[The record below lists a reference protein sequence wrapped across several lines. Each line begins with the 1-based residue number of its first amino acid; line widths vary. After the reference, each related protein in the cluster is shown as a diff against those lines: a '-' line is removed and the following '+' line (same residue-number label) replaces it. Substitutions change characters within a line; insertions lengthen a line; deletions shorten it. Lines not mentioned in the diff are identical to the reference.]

1 MCIALISTA
10 HPAYQLILIDNRD
23 EYLNRPTA
31 PAAWWPDPHAHVV
44 GGRDL
49 LRPVQGTWLGVTTDG
64 RIAVLTNFREEGV
77 QHEGAIS
84 RGVIIRA
91 FLTDN
96 SFSSTDE
103 FVKNMITT
111 GAGRDAGGFS
121 LVCGKIGEPLAVM
134 SNRAK
139 SEDDI
144 PWIATKPGETVGLSN
159 AAFGDRSW
167 HKVSSGERLMQDA
180 LRQSVRTGESE
191 DQLVNRLLELLS
203 TDTLKRHIDGAGL
216 ETYINELRNSI
227 FVPAIGR
234 KDLSGLPADEIA
246 AARKSETAE
255 VIEGRL
261 DNKLP
266 LGVSGLY
273 GTQKQSVIL
282 VSHSGKVRF
291 LERTLHDN
299 DVNPI
304 RPGEGDREFVFTVK
318 V

>member
-31 PAAWWPDPHAHVV
+31 PASWWPDPNSNVL

-49 LRPVQGTWLGVTTDG
+49 LRPTQGTWLGVTTDG
-64 RIAVLTNFREEGV
+64 RIAVLTNFREAGV
-77 QHEGAIS
+77 QPEGAVS
-84 RGVIIRA
+84 RGVVIRA
-91 FLTDN
+91 FLTDT

-103 FVKNMITT
+103 FVKGMVAS

-139 SEDDI
+139 NEDDI
-144 PWIATKPGETVGLSN
+144 PWIAAMPGETIGLSN
-159 AAFGDRSW
+159 AAFGDHSW
-167 HKVSSGERLMQDA
+167 PKVTQGEKMMRAA
-180 LRQSVRTGESE
+180 LSESVQAGESE
-191 DQLVNRLLELLS
+191 DELIKRLLDLLS
-203 TDTLKRHIDGAGL
+203 TDTLPRHAEGAGL
-216 ETYINELRNSI
+216 EAYINDLRKTI

-234 KDLSGLPADEIA
+234 KDPLDLPADEVA
-246 AARKSETAE
+246 AARKNEKAE
-255 VIEGRL
+255 VLEGRL

-282 VSHSGKVRF
+282 VSHSRKVR
-291 LERTLHDN
+291 LIERTLHDN
-299 DVNPI
+299 NADPI
-304 RPGEGDREFVFTVK
+304 PLGEGDREFVFEVK
-318 V
+318 S

>member
-10 HPAYQLILIDNRD
+10 HPAYQLVLISNRD

-31 PAAWWPDPHAHVV
+31 PASWWPEPNSNVL

-49 LRPVQGTWLGVTTDG
+49 LRSIQGTWLGVTTDG
-64 RIAVLTNFREEGV
+64 RIAALTNFRETGV
-77 QHEGAIS
+77 QHEGAAS
-84 RGVIIRA
+84 RGVVVRA

-103 FVKNMITT
+103 FVRGMVAS

-144 PWIATKPGETVGLSN
+144 PWIATVPGETIGLSN

-167 HKVSSGERLMQDA
+167 PKVTQGEEMMRSA
-180 LRQSVRTGESE
+180 LSESVQAGESE
-191 DQLVNRLLELLS
+191 DQLIKRLLDLLS
-203 TDTLKRHIDGAGL
+203 TDTLPRHGDEAGL
-216 ETYINELRNSI
+216 ETYINDLRKTI
-227 FVPAIGR
+227 FVPTIGR
-234 KDLSGLPADEIA
+234 KDPPGLPADKVA
-246 AARKSETAE
+246 AARKNEKME
-255 VIEGRL
+255 VLEERM

-282 VSHSGKVRF
+282 VSHSRRVRF
-291 LERTLHDN
+291 IERTLHDN
-299 DVNPI
+299 NVNPI
-304 RPGEGDREFVFTVK
+304 PLGEGDREFVFEVK
-318 V
+318 A

>member
-31 PAAWWPDPHAHVV
+31 PAAWWPDPNAHVI

-49 LRPVQGTWLGVTTDG
+49 LRPVQGTWLGVTTEG

-77 QHEGAIS
+77 QHEGTIS
-84 RGVIIRA
+84 RGAIIRA

-96 SFSSTDE
+96 SFSSTEE
-103 FVKNMITT
+103 FVKAMVAS

-134 SNRAK
+134 SNRAQ

-144 PWIATKPGETVGLSN
+144 PWIANKPGETIGLSN

-167 HKVSSGERLMQDA
+167 HKVASGEKLMYNA
-180 LRQSVRTGESE
+180 LAQSVRAAESE
-191 DQLVNRLLELLS
+191 DQLVKRLLELLS
-203 TDTLKRHIDGAGL
+203 TDTLPRQVDGAGL

-234 KDLSGLPADEIA
+234 MHLSGLHADEVS
-246 AARKSETAE
+246 AARKDEKAE
-255 VIEGRL
+255 VLEGRL

-291 LERTLHDN
+291 IERTLHDN

-304 RPGEGDREFVFTVK
+304 PLGEGDREFVFTVIA
-318 V
+318 

>member
-31 PAAWWPDPHAHVV
+31 PAAWWPDPNTHVL

-64 RIAVLTNFREEGV
+64 RIAVLTNFREKGV
-77 QHEGAIS
+77 QYEGATS

-103 FVKNMITT
+103 FVKNVVAS

-144 PWIATKPGETVGLSN
+144 PWIAAKPGETVGLSN

-167 HKVSSGERLMQDA
+167 HKVARGETLMHKA
-180 LRQSVRTGESE
+180 LADSIHAEESE
-191 DQLVNRLLELLS
+191 DQLVQRLLDLLS
-203 TDTLKRHIDGAGL
+203 TDTLPRGANGAGL

-227 FVPAIGR
+227 FVPPIGR
-234 KDLSGLPADEIA
+234 KDLSGLPADKVA
-246 AARKSETAE
+246 SAREEEKVQVLEN
-255 VIEGRL
+255 GL

-273 GTQKQSVIL
+273 GTQKQSIIL
-282 VSHSGKVRF
+282 VSRSGKVRF

-299 DVNPI
+299 DANPI
-304 RPGEGDREFVFTVK
+304 PLGGGDREFIFEVK
-318 V
+318 I

>member
-31 PAAWWPDPHAHVV
+31 PASYWPDPHAHVI

-49 LRPVQGTWLGVTTDG
+49 LRSIQGTWLGVTTDG

-77 QHEGAIS
+77 QHEGATS
-84 RGVIIRA
+84 RGAMIRA

-96 SFSSTDE
+96 SFSTTDA
-103 FVKNMITT
+103 FVKDMVAT
-111 GAGRDAGGFS
+111 GTGRDAGGFS

-139 SEDDI
+139 SEDEI
-144 PWIATKPGETVGLSN
+144 PWIAARPSETVGLSN

-167 HKVSSGERLMQDA
+167 HKVALGEKLMHNA
-180 LRQSVRTGESE
+180 LAESISTHESE
-191 DQLVNRLLELLS
+191 DQLVRRLLDLLS
-203 TDTLKRHIDGAGL
+203 TDTLPRRRDDAGL
-216 ETYINELRNSI
+216 ETYINQLRNSI

-246 AARKSETAE
+246 TARMGEKAE
-255 VIEGRL
+255 VLEGRL

-266 LGVSGLY
+266 LGISGLY

-282 VSHSGKVRF
+282 VSHSGRVRF
-291 LERTLHDN
+291 FERTLYDN
-299 DVNPI
+299 DANPVP
-304 RPGEGDREFVFTVK
+304 PGEGDREFTFEVK
-318 V
+318 I

>member
-31 PAAWWPDPHAHVV
+31 PASYWPDPHAHVI

-49 LRPVQGTWLGVTTDG
+49 LRPVQGTWLGVTTHG

-77 QHEGAIS
+77 QPEGAIS
-84 RGVIIRA
+84 RGAIIRA

-96 SFSSTDE
+96 SSSSTDD
-103 FVKNMITT
+103 FVKGMVAS

-134 SNRAK
+134 ANRAK
-139 SEDDI
+139 SEDEI

-167 HKVSSGERLMQDA
+167 RKVAHGEKLMHKA
-180 LRQSVRTGESE
+180 LEESVIAKESE
-191 DQLVNRLLELLS
+191 DQLVKRLLDVLS
-203 TDTLKRHIDGAGL
+203 TDTLPRFVDGAGL
-216 ETYINELRNSI
+216 DTYINELRNSI
-227 FVPAIGR
+227 FVPPIGR
-234 KDLSGLPADEIA
+234 KDLSGLPADEFA
-246 AARKSETAE
+246 AARKDEKA
-255 VIEGRL
+255 VVLEGRL
-261 DNKLP
+261 DNRLP

-282 VSHSGKVRF
+282 VSHSGMVRF
-291 LERTLHDN
+291 IERTLHDN

-304 RPGEGDREFVFTVK
+304 PLGEGDREFVFEVK
-318 V
+318 A

>member
-31 PAAWWPDPHAHVV
+31 PASWWPDPHAHVV
-44 GGRDL
+44 AGRDL
-49 LRPVQGTWLGVTTDG
+49 LRPIQGTWLGVTTDG
-64 RIAVLTNFREEGV
+64 RIAVLTNFREEGP
-77 QHEGAIS
+77 QHEGAVS

-96 SFSSTDE
+96 SFSSTEE
-103 FVKNMITT
+103 FVRSVLAS

-121 LVCGKIGEPLAVM
+121 LVCGKIGEPLAVI

-144 PWIATKPGETVGLSN
+144 AWIASKPGETVGLSN

-167 HKVSSGERLMQDA
+167 PKVANGEKLMHSA
-180 LRQSVRTGESE
+180 LAESVNTGESE
-191 DQLVNRLLELLS
+191 EQLVKRLLDLLS
-203 TDTLKRHIDGAGL
+203 TDTLPRQGDGAGL

-227 FVPAIGR
+227 FVPPIGR
-234 KDLSGLPADEIA
+234 NDLSILPADEVS
-246 AARKSETAE
+246 AARKHEIAE
-255 VIEGRL
+255 VVEGRL

-304 RPGEGDREFVFTVK
+304 PLGEGDREFIFTVTA
-318 V
+318 

>member
-1 MCIALISTA
+1 MCIAVISTA
-10 HPAYQLILIDNRD
+10 HPAYQLILVDNRD

-31 PAAWWPDPHAHVV
+31 PASWWPDPNSNIL

-49 LRPVQGTWLGVTTDG
+49 LRPTQGTWLGVTTDG
-64 RIAVLTNFREEGV
+64 RIAVLTNFREAGV

-84 RGVIIRA
+84 RGVVIRA
-91 FLTDN
+91 FLTDS

-103 FVKNMITT
+103 FVKGMVAG

-139 SEDDI
+139 NEDDI
-144 PWIATKPGETVGLSN
+144 PWIAAMPGETIGLSN

-167 HKVSSGERLMQDA
+167 PKVTQGEKMMRDA
-180 LRQSVRTGESE
+180 LSESVQAGESE
-191 DQLVNRLLELLS
+191 DELIKRLLDLLS
-203 TDTLKRHIDGAGL
+203 TDTLPRHAEGAGL
-216 ETYINELRNSI
+216 EAYINNLRKTI
-227 FVPAIGR
+227 FVPVIGK
-234 KDLSGLPADEIA
+234 KDPPGLPADEVA
-246 AARKSETAE
+246 AARKNEKAE
-255 VIEGRL
+255 VLEGRL

-291 LERTLHDN
+291 IERTLHDN
-299 DVNPI
+299 NADPI
-304 RPGEGDREFVFTVK
+304 PLGAGDREFVFEVK
-318 V
+318 A